1 MATSKCGHC
10 GAHDFELKTIMPTGA
25 ARVVEVVQ
33 CSACGAVM
41 GTLQTGEI
49 DQVFTLAGRIDAG
62 LRAVVEALNR
72 R

>member
-10 GAHDFELKTIMPTGA
+10 GGHDFELKTIMPAGA
-25 ARVVEVVQ
+25 AHPVEVVQ

-41 GTLQTGEI
+41 GTLQTAEIGE
-49 DQVFTLAGRIDAG
+49 VHALAGRIDAG